1 MSNDLTKK
9 AVEMLLK
16 GATLLA
22 EPCPYCKGV
31 RILKDGDAFCVSCG
45 RAPQTSKTEE
55 SSTGSN
61 NVNSMA
67 IFEKKLEILSKELEL
82 EKDHKKQQQILDS
95 INLLIDTI
103 NRLKKQQ

>member
-1 MSNDLTKK
+1 MNNDLTKK

-45 RAPQTSKTEE
+45 RVPQSSKTGE
-55 SSTGSN
+55 SSTDSTN
-61 NVNSMA
+61 LNPVA

-95 INLLIDTI
+95 INSLIGTI